1 MQETFNPD
9 GLAISSEQDQ
19 VAAVNGHSD
28 PATQILSRR
37 IGRRHSHN
45 PLAMRSQLLEK
56 GQGWSGVV
64 TGYVVSD
71 LLQIELRTRR

>member
-9 GLAISSEQDQ
+9 GLAICPEQDQ
-19 VAAVNGHSD
+19 VPSMNRHSD
-28 PATQILSRR
+28 PGTQILSHR
-37 IGRRHSHN
+37 IGGRHPHN
-45 PLAMRSQLLEK
+45 PLAMRLQLVEK
-56 GQGWSGVV
+56 GQGSSGIV